1 MKILGRSVALTL
13 PAVRLAPPNTEH
25 FRHPHQVGQRARGH
39 FPHDMPAMDLDGNL
53 AQSQFA
59 RDLFVHQAGG
69 DQAHHLAFAFGQAVE
84 ACPQLRCL
92 LLILAPAAI
101 ALERGGDRIQH
112 VLIAKRLGQKIDRAG
127 LHGLDRH
134 GDVAVAGHEYDRNMD
149 VRLGELGLEVEP
161 AQPGQSHIEHEAACN
176 VGKLASQQVRG
187 RAERLDPEIDRTKQA
202 SERFAHGFIVVDD
215 EHGRLFGAS
224 ERASWTL
231 DHESLSGQQDLP
243 AIDST
248 FALIIEPDNELRPRR
263 SRSSRVWLAAYESA
277 STFHG
282 ILMAA
287 LNQGIKGLDRWVIES
302 IPKYSSSADRDEPM
316 SWVTV
321 KHWPSAR
328 RYCRN

>member
-1 MKILGRSVALTL
+1 MKILGSSVALTL
-13 PAVRLAPPNTEH
+13 SAVRLAPPNTEH

-53 AQSQFA
+53 AQPQFA

-84 ACPQLRCL
+84 ACPQLRCSL
-92 LLILAPAAI
+92 LVLAPASI

-127 LHGLDRH
+127 FHGLDRH
-134 GDVAVAGHEYDRNMD
+134 RDVAVAGHEYDGNMD
-149 VRLGELGLEVEP
+149 VRLGELGLEIE
-161 AQPGQSHIEHEAACN
+161 AAEPGQSHIEHEAACH

-187 RAERLDPEIDRTKQA
+187 RAERLDPETDRTKQA

-215 EHGRLFGAS
+215 KHGRLFGAS

-231 DHESLSGQQDLP
+231 DHEILSGQQDLP

-248 FALIIEPDNELRPRR
+248 FARIIEPDNELRPDNPAA
-263 SRSSRVWLAAYESA
+263 LAFA
-277 STFHG
+277 SLRMKAHRLFV
-282 ILMAA
+282 AA
-287 LNQGIKGLDRWVIES
+287 LNQGIKGIDRWVIES
-302 IPKYSSSADRDEPM
+302 ILKYSSSADRDEPI
-316 SWVTV
+316 SWATV
-321 KHWPSAR
+321 KHWPSAC